1 MPELE
6 QVNYDTYKK
15 EQNKDLLFV
24 MCDNCNHCM
33 NVRNLKK
40 VWRGFCK
47 KCKRVLIAD
56 YELTTTAIIINWED
70 LKFYLKNKNRRS
82 EEQG

>member
-6 QVNYDTYKK
+6 QVK
-15 EQNKDLLFV
+15 NKDLLFI

-33 NVRNLKK
+33 NVKNLKN
-40 VWRGFCK
+40 VWRGYCK
-47 KCKRVLIAD
+47 KCKKVLIEN

-70 LKFYLKNKNRRS
+70 LKFYLRNKNRRS